1 VDNQCDQK
9 KENESRVI
17 AFYDT
22 LPKVEQDVHVEKFV
36 GHISDEPGN
45 TVHLSGDA
53 CRLKNFGDDR
63 GMVTEQNFD

>member
-1 VDNQCDQK
+1 
-9 KENESRVI
+9 
-17 AFYDT
+17 
-22 LPKVEQDVHVEKFV
+22 VEKFV